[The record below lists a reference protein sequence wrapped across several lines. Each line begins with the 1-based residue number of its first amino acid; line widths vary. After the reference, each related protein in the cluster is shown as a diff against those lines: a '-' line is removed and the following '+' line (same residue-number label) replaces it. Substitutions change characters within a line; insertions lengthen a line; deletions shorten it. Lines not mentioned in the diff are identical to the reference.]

1 NPSKSHQHN
10 ERTNQDSSTPNHGM
24 RALKAIG
31 RGMASTVNW
40 IDSKGPFITALATV
54 AIAVLTGVYVH
65 WSHAQWS
72 VMNRQL
78 CQMMKQTADT
88 EIAANAAK
96 ESADINKQTAEGTQA
111 ASVGV
116 GIAMDSEWSSDNK
129 TIVIYP
135 TDAIS
140 YSNDGKVSAYDL
152 DGTFTLETA
161 NSRGQILHRQSLV
174 IHVPVIPINSGEKRQ
189 PFFFEGLKQIE
200 PLLSAWKAT
209 ATFRGRYTYDDGFK
223 RIIPVDVCRQVVPLV
238 IPNSTPPIQGVQWVD
253 CSQVAYE
260 RRRFDLVMQT
270 QKH

>member
-1 NPSKSHQHN
+1 
-10 ERTNQDSSTPNHGM
+10 
-24 RALKAIG
+24 
-31 RGMASTVNW
+31 
-40 IDSKGPFITALATV
+40 
-54 AIAVLTGVYVH
+54 
-65 WSHAQWS
+65 
-72 VMNRQL
+72 
-78 CQMMKQTADT
+78 
-88 EIAANAAK
+88 
-96 ESADINKQTAEGTQA
+96 
-111 ASVGV
+111 
-116 GIAMDSEWSSDNK
+116 MDSEWSSDNK